1 MTQEKH
7 FNDIGVEIV
16 DDSETY
22 AKLIAEPFD
31 RGYATT
37 IGNSLRRILMTS
49 IPGAAITSIKIDGV
63 QHEFSSI
70 DGVVEDV
77 SQIIQNLKKVRF
89 SLNDFGPE
97 LVSFDLEGP
106 CKFTAK
112 DIGNQITQFNV
123 INPDLVIA
131 NITDKVTLKI
141 DFRISRGKGYVASEK
156 NKRNDDVIG
165 IIPIDSIF
173 NPITNVSWKV
183 EPIATSTEE
192 QERLIM
198 EVFSD
203 GSTTPKDAINH
214 SASIARQHLAFFMF
228 NESGAIKA
236 VNEEEITEA
245 LEIKSLLLKSIDEM
259 ELSVR
264 SHNCLQAAGIETIA
278 ELVEKEEGE
287 MLRYKNFGR
296 KSLTE
301 LVQKLGELNL
311 KFGMDI
317 TQYLTAE

>member
-1 MTQEKH
+1 MTKEKH
-7 FNDIGVEIV
+7 FNDITVNVVEGSDNV
-16 DDSETY
+16 
-22 AKLIAEPFD
+22 AKLVAEPFD
-31 RGYATT
+31 RGYALT
-37 IGNSLRRILMTS
+37 IGNTMRRILLTS

-70 DGVVEDV
+70 KGVVEDV
-77 SQIIQNLKKVRF
+77 SEIIQNLKKVRF
-89 SLNDFGPE
+89 KLNDYGPE
-97 LVSFDLEGP
+97 VINFEVEGP
-106 CKFTAK
+106 CELKAK
-112 DIGNQITQFNV
+112 AINDHITQFEVLNQ
-123 INPDLVIA
+123 DLVIA
-131 NITDKVTLKI
+131 NITDKIKLKI
-141 DFRISRGKGYVASEK
+141 EMRIARGKGYVGAEK

-165 IIPIDSIF
+165 VIPIDSIF
-173 NPITNVSWKV
+173 NPVTNVSWKV

-198 EVFSD
+198 EVESD
-203 GSTTPKDAINH
+203 GSTSPKDAINH
-214 SASIARQHLAFFMF
+214 SASVARQHLAFFMF
-228 NESGAIKA
+228 NEAESIKA
-236 VNEEEITEA
+236 VNEEEINEA

-278 ELVEKEEGE
+278 ELVEKEESQ

-317 TQYLTAE
+317 TQYLNAE

>member
-1 MTQEKH
+1 MSKEKY
-7 FNDIGVEIV
+7 FNDISVNIL
-16 DDSETY
+16 DSDETY
-22 AKLIAEPFD
+22 AKLVAEPFE
-31 RGYATT
+31 RGYGTT
-37 IGNSLRRILMTS
+37 LGNSLRRILLTS
-49 IPGAAITSIKIDGV
+49 IPGAAVTSVKIDGV
-63 QHEFSSI
+63 NHEFSSI
-70 DGVVEDV
+70 KGSVEDV

-97 LVSFDLEGP
+97 MISFEIKGP
-106 CKFTAK
+106 CEFTAK
-112 DIGNQITQFNV
+112 EINNHTTQFEVLNE
-123 INPDLVIA
+123 DLVIA
-131 NITDKVTLKI
+131 NFTEKVNLK
-141 DFRISRGKGYVASEK
+141 FELRIARGKGYVHSEK
-156 NKRNDDVIG
+156 NRKADDVIG
-165 IIPIDSIF
+165 VIPIDSLF

-192 QERLIM
+192 HERLIM
-198 EVFSD
+198 EVYSD
-203 GSTTPKDAINH
+203 GSTSPKDAINH
-214 SASIARQHLAFFMF
+214 SANIARQHLAFFMF
-228 NESGAIKA
+228 NESESIKA
-236 VNEEEITEA
+236 VNEEEINEA

-278 ELVEKEEGE
+278 ELVEKEESQ

-317 TQYLTAE
+317 SQYLNAE